1 LVLQQYSVGENLKF
15 QYARE
20 EAAKTLVYHI
30 LQRIA
35 VFVNSDECFIHQ
47 W

>member
-1 LVLQQYSVGENLKF
+1 MVCSKKN
-15 QYARE
+15 
-20 EAAKTLVYHI
+20 AKMVTFIGTTTVFS
-30 LQRIA
+30 IA